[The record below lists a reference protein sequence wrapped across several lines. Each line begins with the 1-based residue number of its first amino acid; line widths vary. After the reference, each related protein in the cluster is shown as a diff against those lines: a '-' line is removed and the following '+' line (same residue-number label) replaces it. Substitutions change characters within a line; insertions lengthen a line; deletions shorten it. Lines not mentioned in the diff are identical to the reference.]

1 MLRLTLARALKRNPD
16 HNQVWGV
23 DPSALRNAS
32 VGRAPEPPSMRR
44 VTSSL
49 TNMSQVMFDGF
60 SEYTA
65 WYTPGGR

>member
-32 VGRAPEPPSMRR
+32 VVPEPPSIRR

-49 TNMSQVMFDGF
+49 TNMSQVNQL
-60 SEYTA
+60 TN
-65 WYTPGGR
+65 